1 MTTLSSNYRITFSQ
15 NKLWQV
21 LLAIFLI
28 AWLYFFATTRDTTNW
43 WIENILVI
51 LFIPWFYYLHKRF
64 LLSDLSV
71 VCIFLFLLMHSYGA
85 QMSYTYNQVGA
96 WLQDTY
102 HLSRNPYDRFV
113 HFNFG
118 FLIAY
123 PVLDYLVNRF
133 KAPLK
138 YAYGIMIM
146 FVLSLATIFELI
158 EWTVAALTD
167 SETGETY
174 VATQGDVW
182 DAHKDIAL
190 ALLASIIIAIIH
202 HFYKNNKLSKLDS
215 STFN

>member
-1 MTTLSSNYRITFSQ
+1 MTTLSSSVRIPFVK
-15 NKLWQV
+15 NKLWQI
-21 LLAIFLI
+21 LLGIFFMTWI
-28 AWLYFFATTRDTTNW
+28 YFFVTTRDTTNW

-51 LFIPWFYYLHKRF
+51 LFFPWFYYLNKRF

-71 VCIFLFLLMHSYGA
+71 ICIFLFLLIHSYGA

-96 WLQDTY
+96 WLQESYD
-102 HLSRNPYDRFV
+102 LSRNPYDRFV

-118 FLIAY
+118 LLMAY
-123 PVLDYLVNRF
+123 PCLDYLVNRF
-133 KAPLK
+133 KVPIK
-138 YAYGIMIM
+138 HAYGIMIM

-158 EWTVAALTD
+158 EWTIAALTD

-190 ALLASIIIAIIH
+190 ALLASVIVTMFHVI
-202 HFYKNNKLSKLDS
+202 YKRKRNS
-215 STFN
+215 